1 MTIVREAVCGAVS
14 AVTPLTVLTDGGVEN
29 ANASVESLVNA
40 GLFKRVL
47 TLKEVTFSDSG

>member
-1 MTIVREAVCGAVS
+1 MREAVCGAVS